1 MSPTG
6 CKPPPGIKFGFGG
19 PGKTRPRRKP
29 RSKPGGR
36 VLDVI
41 ARAKVENTRSLE
53 HVPVIVG
60 VVGLVGLGEALG
72 KCEDYDDN
80 AED

>member
-1 MSPTG
+1 M
-6 CKPPPGIKFGFGG
+6 
-19 PGKTRPRRKP
+19 
-29 RSKPGGR
+29 
-36 VLDVI
+36 LDVI
-41 ARAKVENTRSLE
+41 ARATVENTRSLE

-72 KCEDYDDN
+72 TCEDYNDN